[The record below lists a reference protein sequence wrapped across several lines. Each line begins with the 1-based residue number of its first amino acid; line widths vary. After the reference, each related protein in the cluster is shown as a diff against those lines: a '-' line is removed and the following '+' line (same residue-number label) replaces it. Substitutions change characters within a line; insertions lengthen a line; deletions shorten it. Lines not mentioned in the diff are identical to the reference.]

1 MRKFNEVIEDVKAP
15 NTQSLWLN
23 EGSLSYY
30 GKNGWESIE
39 GSGSSDKSKSS
50 IKEITYSE
58 LKEMRDNDKLSPG
71 ALYRITDYICTTTQE
86 NTISAGNKFDV
97 IVLATSVNT
106 LSEQAKAI
114 NHTPQEG
121 ETDYFANSN
130 LSAWKILYCLDNAT
144 TRFN

>member
-15 NTQSLWLN
+15 NIQSLWLN

-30 GKNGWESIE
+30 GKNGWESIG
-39 GSGSSDKSKSS
+39 GSESSDKSKSS

-86 NTISAGNKFDV
+86 NTISAGNKFD
-97 IVLATSVNT
+97 IISTIFYHLYLYIFYLKIAYS
-106 LSEQAKAI
+106 I
-114 NHTPQEG
+114 F
-121 ETDYFANSN
+121 YFM
-130 LSAWKILYCLDNAT
+130 LFTFYYYY
-144 TRFN
+144 

>member
-30 GKNGWESIE
+30 GKNGWESIG

-58 LKEMRDNDKLSPG
+58 LKELRDNDKLSPG
-71 ALYRITDYICTTTQE
+71 ALYRITDYICTPTQGAPL
-86 NTISAGNKFDV
+86 IILCV
-97 IVLATSVNT
+97 IWSCFTEPTGVS
-106 LSEQAKAI
+106 K
-114 NHTPQEG
+114 
-121 ETDYFANSN
+121 YFEPYHFNSG
-130 LSAWKILYCLDNAT
+130 SYPCDSILTQY
-144 TRFN
+144 FII